1 MQIFLGIVHSLRH
14 CSMQRHRSVHCKFDF
29 THIHLPEQPALQLHL
44 ISSIQA
50 LAAYGRMVQQVDIAG
65 FSELLLLL
73 HSSILFKPYCS
84 GGGTTGSATKIL
96 SPDMTCLIGCS
107 SHMLVK
113 TSVWWR
119 NNVHFPVLSE
129 HVLPS
134 TIYKVQGGCPL
145 ILKNHILGLLTTL
158 QTKQTYQ
165 AWFSTHSMIFS
176 SQ

>member
-1 MQIFLGIVHSLRH
+1 MSSCWFANPDQPQLLYPYGRLLSNDPDPENKFLHNFFLFSLFRPVICNACFEISITYFASMQIFLGIVHSLRH

-73 HSSILFKPYCS
+73 HPSILFKPYCS
-84 GGGTTGSATKIL
+84 GGGTTGSATKFL

-113 TSVWWR
+113 TSV
-119 NNVHFPVLSE
+119 
-129 HVLPS
+129 
-134 TIYKVQGGCPL
+134 
-145 ILKNHILGLLTTL
+145 
-158 QTKQTYQ
+158 
-165 AWFSTHSMIFS
+165 
-176 SQ
+176 